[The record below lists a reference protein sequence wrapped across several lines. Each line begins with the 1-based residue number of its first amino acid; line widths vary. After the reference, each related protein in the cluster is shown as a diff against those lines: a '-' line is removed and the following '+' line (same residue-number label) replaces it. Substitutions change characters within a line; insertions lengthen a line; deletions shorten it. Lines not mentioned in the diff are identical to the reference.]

1 MKNNIVKYPKIFSE
15 HIKRFCDGV
24 YCSCDFQDG
33 VDRLA
38 RCVVTGFVIGI
49 ELGNGEVSVRG
60 MFIQFRSFG
69 ARVPWTDMVSFAR
82 QNAEVVPVISQE
94 TKAVL

>member
-1 MKNNIVKYPKIFSE
+1 MKNNIVKYPKIFRK
-15 HIKRFCDGV
+15 HIERFCDGV
-24 YCSCDFQDG
+24 YSSCNFQEG
-33 VDRLA
+33 VDRSG

-49 ELGNGEVSVRG
+49 ELGNGGVSVRG
-60 MFIQFRSFG
+60 MFIQFKSFG
-69 ARVPWTDMVSFAR
+69 ARVPWTYMVSFAR